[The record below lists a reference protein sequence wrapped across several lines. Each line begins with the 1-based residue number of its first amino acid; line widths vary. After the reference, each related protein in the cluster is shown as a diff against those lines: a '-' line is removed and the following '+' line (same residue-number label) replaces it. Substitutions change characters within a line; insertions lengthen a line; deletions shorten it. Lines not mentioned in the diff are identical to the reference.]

1 MNFLQ
6 NRNKLD
12 RSQNQTYNY
21 QRGYMWEGGK
31 LGDWD

>member
-6 NRNKLD
+6 NRNKL

-21 QRGYMWEGGK
+21 QRGYMGEGGK